1 MLLFTLVFVLALQ
14 AQQASSFRIT
24 TTQTPIRRPHNH
36 NININISPS
45 SSPSSSCSWN
55 RIHCSCLFSNDA
67 DDKDNDI
74 DSLFSSDDKESDQLQ
89 RPTPPTHTLP
99 PLSAAISKFKANP
112 KIYLSIPLTAAFVG
126 WLTNWLAVQMIFSP
140 VKFVGLPILVR
151 EGSPL
156 GLIGWQGIVPAKSK
170 KMSHAMV
177 DMVTTQLLDVQ
188 TVFKRL
194 DPRAV
199 AKLLSPEVAIISKS
213 TMAQTKSIPAYLN
226 PPLAI
231 YSFNHRFLT
240 KFVRAMQANI
250 VDLVDLKSC
259 VTDQMLADRSLL
271 GKLFQK
277 CGSVELKV
285 RTELK
290 NCQCSN
296 SANHVHNSSSSTRG
310 FGSASF
316 WD

>member
-1 MLLFTLVFVLALQ
+1 MTK
-14 AQQASSFRIT
+14 T
-24 TTQTPIRRPHNH
+24 TTLTVCSPQTIKNLTNFNVRP
-36 NININISPS
+36 
-45 SSPSSSCSWN
+45 
-55 RIHCSCLFSNDA
+55 
-67 DDKDNDI
+67 
-74 DSLFSSDDKESDQLQ
+74 
-89 RPTPPTHTLP
+89 PPTHTLP

-231 YSFNHRFLT
+231 YSFNQRFLT